1 MIDNETLDD
10 AKKSVREL
18 TESFRNLGRM
28 MVDPDISKADRFFT
42 WVVFDNTLALLNN
55 RVQTILEGFKES

>member
-18 TESFRNLGRM
+18 TESFRDLGRR
-28 MVDPDISKADRFFT
+28 MVDSDISKVDRFFT

-55 RVQTILEGFKES
+55 KVQTLLEGFKES